1 MKSHDLLLRIA
12 RDEAQTL
19 VDYSQML
26 NETDSISEEARAAV
40 EEIMS
45 DELNHALIALVL
57 AKDEMNINIA
67 ADDITPD
74 PNDIE
79 VSSDE

>member
-57 AKDEMNINIA
+57 AEHEMNINIA